1 MYPIDTGN
9 DGNLKKL
16 DSISDYIFGPELTD
30 EKAYFETEVKPYFD
44 HYQDGGIYK
53 NFKVNG

>member
-1 MYPIDTGN
+1 MYPVDTGN

-30 EKAYFETEVKPYFD
+30 EKIYFETDVKPYFD
-44 HYQDGGIYK
+44 HH
-53 NFKVNG
+53 

>member
-16 DSISDYIFGPELTD
+16 DSISDYIFGPELTG
-30 EKAYFETEVKPYFD
+30 EKVYFETEVKPYFD
-44 HYQDGGIYK
+44 HY
-53 NFKVNG
+53 